1 MMDIWN
7 KLKSVPA
14 DSLKTIQA
22 GRLKGKSDI
31 NPQWRYQVLTETFGV
46 CGIGWKY
53 TIDKQWIEPYQN
65 GEIAAFV
72 NISLYIKQNGEWS
85 EAIPANGGSMFV
97 ANERNGAF
105 VSDECFKMACTDAL
119 GTAAKMLG
127 VGADVYKGLQDSK
140 YSAPAPQSTPL
151 TEDNRP
157 WLNENTDEY
166 NRIKA
171 ALAKVEDK
179 AGALKAFETR
189 FKISKQTKDK
199 LIS

>member
-65 GEIAAFV
+65 GEVAAFV

-140 YSAPAPQSTPL
+140 YIAPAPAAHPA
-151 TEDNRP
+151 EDTRP
-157 WLNENTDEY
+157 WLNENTEAFA
-166 NRIKA
+166 NVKA
-171 ALAKVEDK
+171 FIETKTDK
-179 AGALKAFETR
+179 AEALRQVETKY
-189 FKISKQTKDK
+189 KISEQTKEK
-199 LIS
+199 LLS